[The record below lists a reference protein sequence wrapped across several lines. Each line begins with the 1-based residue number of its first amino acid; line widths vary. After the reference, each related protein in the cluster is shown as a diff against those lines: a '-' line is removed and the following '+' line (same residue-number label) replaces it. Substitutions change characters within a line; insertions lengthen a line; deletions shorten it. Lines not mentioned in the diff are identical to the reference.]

1 MGKLDESQ
9 RQAIGDV
16 QGFKFKID
24 QITQNILQ
32 TQSMTSENKAYITEE
47 FMKVQGDLNSKIES
61 IMKEQLV

>member
-32 TQSMTSENKAYITEE
+32 TQSMTSENKSYITEE

-61 IMKEQLV
+61 IMEEQLV